1 MIDKLAWIE
10 VQQKQ
15 ILSTKS
21 YGKDKYYIPGGKREL
36 GESDAAALCREIRE
50 ELSINLREETL
61 RFVGTFQAQAH
72 GHPLGILVNM
82 TCYTALYDGTLK
94 AANEIEEIK
103 WLTFLDKEFV
113 SDVDKK
119 IFDFLQARGVL

>member
-10 VQQKQ
+10 VHQKQ

-21 YGKDKYYIPGGKREL
+21 YGKDKYYIPGGK
-36 GESDAAALCREIRE
+36 SDAAALCREIRE
-50 ELSINLREETL
+50 ELSINLREETFN
-61 RFVGTFQAQAH
+61 FVGTFQAQAH
-72 GHPLGILVNM
+72 GHPFGTLVNM

-103 WLTFLDKEFV
+103 WLTYLDKELV

-119 IFDFLQARGVL
+119 IFDFLHAKGLL

>member
-21 YGKDKYYIPGGKREL
+21 YGKEKYYIPGGKREL
-36 GESDAAALCREIRE
+36 GESDASALCREIRE
-50 ELSINLREETL
+50 ELSIVLREETL
-61 RFVGTFQAQAH
+61 SFVGSFQAQAH
-72 GHPLGILVNM
+72 GHPIGISVTM
-82 TCYTALYDGTLK
+82 TCYTAFYDGTLK
-94 AANEIEEIK
+94 AASEIEEIK
-103 WLTFLDKEFV
+103 WLTYLDKEFV

-119 IFDFLQARGVL
+119 IFDFLHAKGLL

>member
-10 VQQKQ
+10 VQNKK

-21 YGKDKYYIPGGKREL
+21 YGKEKYYIPGGKREL

-50 ELSINLREETL
+50 ELSIDLREETL
-61 RFVGTFQAQAH
+61 SFLDTFQAQAH
-72 GHPLGILVNM
+72 GHPLGILVKM
-82 TCYTALYDGTLK
+82 TCYTALYDGILK
-94 AANEIEEIK
+94 AASEIEEIK
-103 WLTFLDKEFV
+103 WLTYLDKEFV

-119 IFDFLQARGVL
+119 IFDFLHAKGLL